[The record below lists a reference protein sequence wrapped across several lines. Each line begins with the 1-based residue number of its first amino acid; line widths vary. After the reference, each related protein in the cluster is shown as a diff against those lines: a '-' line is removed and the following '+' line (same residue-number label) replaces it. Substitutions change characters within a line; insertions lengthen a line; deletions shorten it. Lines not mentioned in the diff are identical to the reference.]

1 MVKVPRFAF
10 EKFPGADPTLT
21 THMKSVGEA
30 MAIGRNF
37 TEALQKA
44 LRSLESPDAPF
55 DWSHRHVDL
64 DMDRAA
70 RPRRRAPHDG
80 RLRVVMDAI
89 RAGAT
94 LDEVHEA
101 TGIDPW
107 FVDQLCL
114 INEVA
119 REVIA
124 APELTP
130 GLLRRGQA
138 ARLLRRP
145 DRPDRGT

>member
-1 MVKVPRFAF
+1 MKVPRFAF
-10 EKFPGADPTLT
+10 EKFPAADPTLT

-44 LRSLESPDAPF
+44 LRSLESKDARLRLAP
-55 DWSHRHVDL
+55 RVGRARQG
-64 DMDRAA
+64 RAA
-70 RPRRRAPHDG
+70 RARSQVPHDG
-80 RLRVVMDAI
+80 RLKKVMDAI

-94 LDEVHEA
+94 AEEVFDA

-107 FVDQLCL
+107 FVDQLLL

-119 REVIA
+119 ER
-124 APELTP
+124 
-130 GLLRRGQA
+130 GRRGA
-138 ARLLRRP
+138 AS
-145 DRPDRGT
+145 